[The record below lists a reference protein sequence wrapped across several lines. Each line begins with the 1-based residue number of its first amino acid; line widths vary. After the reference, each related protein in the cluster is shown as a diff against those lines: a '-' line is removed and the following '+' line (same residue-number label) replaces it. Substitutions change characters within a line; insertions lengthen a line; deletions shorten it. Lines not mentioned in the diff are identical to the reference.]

1 MMLPLSLLAPL
12 LLIAAT
18 AVPRASIRKAAAILS
33 PVAVLPAAVL
43 TLSTPTAELEV
54 PWLLFGTVLR
64 MDAVARP
71 LLLIAVVLYGAAL
84 VAVTWRR
91 GPEPTLTAFLLATYL
106 GTIGAYLAA
115 DTVAFYLSFA
125 VLSFS
130 AAGLVI
136 HHRTPQA
143 HRATV
148 IYLVMTVLSETALL
162 GGLLLTVDAGGAL
175 LIDAPSAIADSGRS
189 ALISALLL
197 VGFGVKAGLVP
208 LHLWLPLAHP
218 AAPPAASAVLSGV
231 MVKVGIVG
239 WLRFLPPGSG
249 EDLARLLLVLAL
261 AGAFLAVV
269 VGLMQDD
276 PKVILAYSTISQLGF
291 ISAVLAAGLLV
302 PGISAATTAAVV
314 LYAVHHGLAKGAL
327 FLGVPVARRHG
338 RGPTGVLVL
347 VGMAGAGLA
356 LAGAPWTSGAFAKHD
371 AKYAVAELPVLA
383 GLLPLVAT
391 GSTLLL
397 LRLARVLWRGERTA
411 EKADGLFGAWLLL
424 CLLGTGLPWW
434 IGTGWLGLEQ
444 PGGDAVT
451 LWDSTWPILLA
462 LVLAAPLTWLLGR
475 VPAIPPGDIV
485 VPLEAASG
493 LLRRYGGAG
502 LDRIHTAT
510 GRVARAWGQGWSRST
525 GLIRDSVVLVET
537 RARLWTPTGMAVL
550 VLLAVLLLVLLFSGG
565 WSP

>member
-1 MMLPLSLLAPL
+1 MLSLSLLAPL
-12 LLIAAT
+12 LLIAAA
-18 AVPRASIRKAAAILS
+18 AVPRASSRRSAAVLS
-33 PVAVLPAAVL
+33 PAAVLPAAVL
-43 TLSTPTAELEV
+43 ALTTPTAQLEV
-54 PWLLFGTVLR
+54 PWLLFGTVFR

-71 LLLIAVVLYGAAL
+71 LLLIAAVLYGAAL

-91 GPEPTLTAFLLATYL
+91 GPDPTLAAFLLATYL
-106 GTIGAYLAA
+106 GTVGAYLAA

-175 LIDAPSAIADSGRS
+175 LIDAPSAIAASDRS
-189 ALISALLL
+189 TLISALLL

-239 WLRFLPPGSG
+239 WLRFLPAGDSADIAG
-249 EDLARLLLVLAL
+249 LLLLLAL
-261 AGAFLAVV
+261 AGAFLAVGA
-269 VGLMQDD
+269 GLVQDD

-302 PGISAATTAAVV
+302 PGSSGATTAAVV

-327 FLGVPVARRHG
+327 FLGVPVVRRHG
-338 RGPTGVLVL
+338 RGATGIPVLL
-347 VGMAGAGLA
+347 GMAWAGLA

-371 AKYAVAELPVLA
+371 AKYAVADLPALA

-397 LRLARVLWRGERTA
+397 LRLARVMWRGERSTG
-411 EKADGLFGAWLLL
+411 KVDGLFGAWLLL
-424 CLLGTGLPWW
+424 CLLGMGLPWW
-434 IGTGWLGLEQ
+434 IGTAWLELQ
-444 PGGDAVT
+444 PPTWDAAT
-451 LWDSTWPILLA
+451 LWDSTWPVLLA
-462 LVLAAPLTWLLGR
+462 LLLAAPLTWLVGR
-475 VPAIPPGDIV
+475 VPAVPPGDIV
-485 VPLEAASG
+485 VPLETASG
-493 LLRRYGGAG
+493 RLRSSGGVALARVYTG
-502 LDRIHTAT
+502 TAQ
-510 GRVARAWGQGWSRST
+510 VARVWGRGWSRSV
-525 GLIRDSVVLVET
+525 GLVRDGVAFLET
-537 RARLWTPTGMAVL
+537 RSRLWTPTGMAVL
-550 VLLAVLLLVLLFSGG
+550 VLLAVLLLVLLFAGG
-565 WSP
+565 WST